1 MAMTIG
7 IIRET
12 SDKRVAITPDNIKRS
27 KLKDVNWQVQ
37 AGAGNE
43 AGFEDQQYSGLAT
56 IKDRAS
62 ILKEADVILTI
73 FSPPD
78 EDLAQ
83 IKENTL
89 LISQFRPYQDT
100 GILDKLAK
108 YPIRV
113 ISMDMIPR
121 TTLAQAM
128 DVLSSMASIAGYR
141 AVLLAAQKLPRY
153 FPMMITSAGSI
164 RPAKALII
172 GAGVAGLQAIATA
185 RKLGAVV
192 EAFDVRRAAKEEVES
207 LGAKFVEVA
216 GAADDKGAGGYA
228 VEQSDEFL
236 TKQRAE
242 VQARASKADVIICT
256 AQVRGRKA
264 PVLIEADTIS
274 LMRHGSVIVD
284 LAASTGGN
292 CALTENDKTIV
303 KHGVTIIG
311 NSSLETE
318 MPEDASQM
326 YGNNIL
332 NLLNHITK
340 DGMLNIKMEDE
351 IVKGAMIKP

>member
-7 IIRET
+7 VLKE
-12 SDKRVAITPDNIKRS
+12 SADKRVAITPDNIKRS
-27 KLKDVNWQVQ
+27 RIKDVSWWIES
-37 AGAGNE
+37 GAGIE
-43 AGFEDQQYSGLAT
+43 AGFEDQHYAGLAT
-56 IKDRAS
+56 IKDKGE
-62 ILKEADVILTI
+62 ILTGADVLVTI
-73 FSPPD
+73 FSPTD
-78 EDLAQ
+78 EDLAK
-83 IKENTL
+83 IKEGTL
-89 LISQFRPYQDT
+89 LISQFRSYQDP
-100 GILDKLAK
+100 GIIDKLSK

-121 TTLAQAM
+121 TTLAQSM

-141 AVLLAAQKLPRY
+141 AVLMAAQKLPRY

-192 EAFDVRRAAKEEVES
+192 EAFDVRQAAKEEVQS

-216 GAADDKGAGGYA
+216 GAAEDKGAGGYA
-228 VEQSDEFL
+228 VQQSEEFL
-236 TKQRAE
+236 TRQRAE
-242 VQARASKADVIICT
+242 VQARAAKADVIICT

-264 PVLIEADTIS
+264 PVLIEADTIP
-274 LMRHGSVIVD
+274 LMRHGSVIID

-303 KHGVTIIG
+303 KHGVTIVG

-326 YGNNIL
+326 YGNNVL

-340 DGMLNIKMEDE
+340 EGVLNLKMDDE
-351 IVKGAMIKP
+351 IVKGSLIKS